1 MITLPLRGRDPL
13 KNAEKYFLATPLY
26 YSYTPMVKYNTM
38 VKTTTPEE
46 GILNPESTRNP
57 LTIATHNGVFHADD
71 VFAVAALMLAYPNA
85 AVVRTRDPQV
95 LAEADIV
102 VDVGGEYN
110 LTTRRFDHHQKGGA
124 GIRYNGVPY
133 AAFGLVWDANGIHVV
148 TRDILF
154 PSETAAQRVVD
165 VIDASLVQAIDA
177 SDNGFVMPGDV
188 RNTPSYSVS
197 QVISSMN
204 PTWQDTT
211 SFDEAFLHAVE
222 IAGGIL
228 TRAIRNAVAE
238 VAAEAEVAEALDE
251 ASMGIV
257 VLEKYVPWTD
267 ALLRLDGGRTKF
279 ILFPAETGDWR
290 IQAVPDAPGS
300 FGMRYALP
308 EAWAGLRDAA
318 LVEKTGVPDAIFCH
332 SGRFIAGAQTR
343 EGVAALAL
351 LALQAHQS

>member
-1 MITLPLRGRDPL
+1 M
-13 KNAEKYFLATPLY
+13 A
-26 YSYTPMVKYNTM
+26 
-38 VKTTTPEE
+38 TTTAPEE

-71 VFAVAALMLAYPNA
+71 VFAVAALLLAYPDA
-85 AVVRTRDPQV
+85 TVVRTRDPKV
-95 LAEADIV
+95 FAEADIV

-110 LTTRRFDHHQKGGA
+110 PTTRRFDHHQKGGA
-124 GIRYNGVPY
+124 GIRHNGVPY
-133 AAFGLVWDANGIHVV
+133 AAFGLVWDTIGMSIVPE
-148 TRDILF
+148 
-154 PSETAAQRVVD
+154 PSETARQHIAGI
-165 VIDASLVQAIDA
+165 IDASLVQAIDA
-177 SDNGFVMPGDV
+177 SDNGFVLPGDV
-188 RNTPSYSVS
+188 HNTPSYSIS
-197 QVISSMN
+197 QVISTMN

-211 SFDEAFLHAVE
+211 SFDEAFHAAVGAARGL
-222 IAGGIL
+222 ITL
-228 TRAIRNAVAE
+228 AIRSAAAE
-238 VAAEAEVAEALDE
+238 VAAETEVAEALDE

-308 EAWAGLRDAA
+308 EDWAGLRDAA

-343 EGVAALAL
+343 EGVATLAL